1 MSDDR
6 STATTAPRRTW
17 LERLGQLFREEPE
30 SVTDLKAVISLSRQR
45 GLINADTEEMLEGVL
60 EVSELRVRDIMI
72 PRAQMITIERDET
85 LDSILPKLI
94 DSAHSR
100 FPVVNED
107 KDHIEGILHAKD
119 LLTLVLS
126 AAQPFDLGNAMRPAV
141 VVPESKK
148 LSTLLKE
155 FRSKR
160 YHMAIVVDEYGG
172 VSGLVTIEDILEL
185 IVGEIED
192 EFDTDDDARDEVRL
206 LHNRLYAVPAL
217 TTIEEFNEQFGSNF
231 SDEEFDTIGGMVANA
246 FGHLP
251 SRGEAV
257 ELDDYLFKVVS
268 ADARRVKQLHVKVP
282 QAPSNDSDN
291 A

>member
-6 STATTAPRRTW
+6 LASSSVPRRTW

-30 SVTDLKAVISLSRQR
+30 SITDLKAVISLSRQR

-85 LDSILPKLI
+85 LESILPKLI

-119 LLTLVLS
+119 LLTLAL
-126 AAQPFDLGNAMRPAV
+126 AATTPFDLGSAMRPAV

-192 EFDTDDDARDEVRL
+192 EFDTDDDARDEIRL

-217 TTIEEFNEQFGSNF
+217 TTIEEFNEQFGSSF

-282 QAPSNDSDN
+282 QPPVSDSDN